1 MQGLQ
6 KLDQTTTAVVQHAYR
21 AVPSIEWSQVRVRTR
36 IAPLGNVSSIQ
47 FTFHLAD
54 GRVDKGI
61 EPIREEERLLDDATL
76 AHWRLT
82 QELGQPRWYMMTVN
96 LERSGKYS
104 VDFEYRDD
112 YQEGDIMKLLD

>member
-1 MQGLQ
+1 MQVLLE
-6 KLDQTTTAVVQHAYR
+6 LDQATTAVVQHAYR
-21 AVPSIEWSQVRVRTR
+21 AVPPIDWQQVVVRTR

-54 GRVDKGI
+54 GRIDRGI
-61 EPIREEERLLDDATL
+61 EPVREEERQLDDATF

-82 QELGQPRWYMMTVN
+82 QDLGQPRWYMMTVN

-112 YQEGDIMKLLD
+112 YKEGDIMKELD